1 MLANLPKIVGRGKKR
16 LGQGPGSGRGK
27 TAGRGT
33 KGQKVRG
40 KVRPGFEG
48 GQRPLIK
55 RLPYLK
61 GKGNWRTK
69 ERVTIALSRL
79 SALPKGTLVDPEFLV
94 KNGFISKKSTMV
106 KIVGSAEKLN
116 ALKISVP
123 VTKKAGEVVVKSGGE
138 LIGAMIK
145 NEEEK

>member
-16 LGQGPGSGRGK
+16 LGQGSGSGRGK

-40 KVRPGFEG
+40 TIRAGFEG

-55 RLPYLK
+55 RLPYLR

-69 ERVTIALSRL
+69 QRITIALSRL
-79 SALPKGTLVDPEFLV
+79 SALPKGTLVDAEFLV
-94 KNGFISKKSTMV
+94 KNGFISKKSTSV
-106 KIVGSAEKLN
+106 KIVGDCEKLN
-116 ALKISVP
+116 AIKVSVP
-123 VTKKAGEVVVKSGGE
+123 ITKKAREIIIKSGGE
-138 LIGAMIK
+138 IIDGMIK
-145 NEEEK
+145 NEKEK